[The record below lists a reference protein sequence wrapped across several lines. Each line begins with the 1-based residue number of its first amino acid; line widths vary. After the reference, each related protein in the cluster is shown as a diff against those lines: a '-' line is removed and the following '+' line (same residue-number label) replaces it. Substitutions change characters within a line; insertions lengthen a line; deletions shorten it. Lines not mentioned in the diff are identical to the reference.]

1 MCHPAMKQWSIQSQP
16 PPPPPAWEKWNII
29 YIYVY
34 IPLYWDTKIL
44 KHCRCI
50 WESSK
55 SSTGFYSLN
64 LSDHSI
70 GPPHP
75 STHPS
80 STYINE
86 AGNARY
92 LMPFHT
98 NIGLDLTL
106 ICCYWCCYY
115 VCTQYIIPPRRSHQW
130 NRYDNVGMKSKN
142 LLMALLQ
149 INPPCHFCLTENA
162 KPVTQI
168 RGNNLYIQ

>member
-1 MCHPAMKQWSIQSQP
+1 MKNGLNYVCVNVSPSYETVIDPVPAP
-16 PPPPPAWEKWNII
+16 PPPRLKEVEHYL
-29 YIYVY
+29 YIYMC
-34 IPLYWDTKIL
+34 IPLYWDTTIL
-44 KHCRCI
+44 KQGRCI

-70 GPPHP
+70 VPPPP

-80 STYINE
+80 GTYINE

-106 ICCYWCCYY
+106 ICCYWCCYMYY
-115 VCTQYIIPPRRSHQW
+115 VCTQYIIPPRISHQ
-130 NRYDNVGMKSKN
+130 
-142 LLMALLQ
+142 
-149 INPPCHFCLTENA
+149 
-162 KPVTQI
+162 
-168 RGNNLYIQ
+168 

>member
-1 MCHPAMKQWSIQSQP
+1 MKNGLNYVCVNVSPSYETVIDPVPAP
-16 PPPPPAWEKWNII
+16 PPPPRLREVEHYL

-44 KHCRCI
+44 KQGRCI

-70 GPPHP
+70 VPPSP

-80 STYINE
+80 GTNE

-115 VCTQYIIPPRRSHQW
+115 VCTQYIIPPRRSHQL
-130 NRYDNVGMKSKN
+130 MK
-142 LLMALLQ
+142 Q
-149 INPPCHFCLTENA
+149 I
-162 KPVTQI
+162 
-168 RGNNLYIQ
+168 